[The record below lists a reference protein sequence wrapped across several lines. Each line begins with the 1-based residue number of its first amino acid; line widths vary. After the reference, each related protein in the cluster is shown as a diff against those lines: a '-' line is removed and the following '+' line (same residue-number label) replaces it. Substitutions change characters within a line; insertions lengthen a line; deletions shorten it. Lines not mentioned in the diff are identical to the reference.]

1 MQIKYFLKEG
11 KIMTNITIRMATKAD
26 AKEILDIYVPY
37 VNNTAIS
44 FEYDV
49 PSVEEFTDRIINI
62 SKQYPYI
69 VAIDSNRIIGYAYAS
84 SFNKRV
90 AYDWAVETTIYL
102 RQNCR
107 GKGIGRKLYLALE
120 EILKRQNILNLN
132 ACIAY
137 TSTEN
142 AYLTNTSMYFHEH
155 LGYKK
160 IGHFTKCG
168 YKFGSWYDMIWMEK
182 IIGEHSE
189 TPKSVI
195 PISEWHELQL

>member
-107 GKGIGRKLYLALE
+107 GKGIGKKLYLALE

>member
-26 AKEILDIYVPY
+26 VKEILDIYVPY

-107 GKGIGRKLYLALE
+107 GKGIGKKLYLALE